1 MILIRHGQ
9 TIFNVIFSVTRI
21 DPGVPDPLLT
31 SRGRGQARDIAAS
44 LAGEDIGRVVAS
56 PYRRAIQTADTVA
69 RSLGVPLTIDPDVRE
84 RFSFSCDVGTRTSEL
99 ARTWPEY
106 DFTSSR
112 RALVAGVGG
121 KRGVVREALRPL
133 PPAHGG
139 RPRRRADRR
148 HHPLGRDPRADGR
161 TRNQRHPRAARAGPA
176 LTLYART
183 SPC

>member
-44 LAGEDIGRVVAS
+44 LAGEDIERIVAS

-106 DFTSSR
+106 DFTHLEERWWPDSEESEASFEKR
-112 RALVAGVGG
+112 CSGFRRRMADDPGAARTAIITHWGVIRALTGERVTNGTL
-121 KRGVVREALRPL
+121 VRIA
-133 PPAHGG
+133 PAS
-139 RPRRRADRR
+139 R
-148 HHPLGRDPRADGR
+148 
-161 TRNQRHPRAARAGPA
+161 
-176 LTLYART
+176 
-183 SPC
+183 

>member
-44 LAGEDIGRVVAS
+44 LAGKDIARIVAS

-69 RSLGVPLTIDPDVRE
+69 RSLGVPLIIDADVRE

-106 DFTSSR
+106 EFGHLEERWWPDSEESEASFEERCARFGKRMAADPAAARTAVITHWGVI
-112 RALVAGVGG
+112 RALTGERVTNGTL
-121 KRGVVREALRPL
+121 VRLA
-133 PPAHGG
+133 PAS
-139 RPRRRADRR
+139 R
-148 HHPLGRDPRADGR
+148 
-161 TRNQRHPRAARAGPA
+161 
-176 LTLYART
+176 
-183 SPC
+183 